1 VTPPAVTPLA
11 VVAHRGAS
19 REHPEHTAAA
29 YRAALDAGADA
40 VECDVRLTAD
50 QVLVCVHDRR
60 IDRTSDGH
68 GAVSSLTLAEL
79 SRFSFGGAAVLTF
92 EALLGLLREAGRP
105 VGLAVE
111 TKHPCRAGAELERAV
126 VLALRDADLLPTD
139 LLPTDLLPTD
149 LLEGPHQVRLM
160 SFSAAAVRRA
170 RELAPT
176 LPTVLLVDPLT
187 STVAAAAWRSIM
199 RLPPG
204 VSAVG
209 PGMEL
214 VRRHPEL
221 VVRAVEAGQQVHVW
235 TVDERADVATCVEL
249 GVSTVITNRPREVRG
264 WLGST
269 HN

>member
-1 VTPPAVTPLA
+1 MTPLA

-19 REHPEHTAAA
+19 HEHLEHTAAA
-29 YRAALDAGADA
+29 YRAAFDAGADA

-60 IDRTSDGH
+60 IDRTSDGR

-92 EALLGLLREAGRP
+92 EALLELLRGAGRP

-111 TKHPCRAGAELERAV
+111 TKHPCRAGAELECAV
-126 VLALRDADLLPTD
+126 VRALRDADLLPTD
-139 LLPTDLLPTD
+139 LL
-149 LLEGPHQVRLM
+149 EGPNQVRLM

-170 RELAPT
+170 RELAPS

-187 STVAAAAWRSIM
+187 STVAAAAWRSTT
-199 RLPPG
+199 RLPPW

-209 PGMEL
+209 PSMEL

-249 GVSTVITNRPREVRG
+249 GVSTVITNRPREVRA
-264 WLGST
+264 WLGFT